1 MNEKGIAEAHGS
13 GVFIGDYFTV
23 ESPTAAQAEWE
34 AGQINKRHER
44 ICPYKAEASQWK
56 ATAERFEN
64 DLAPLPE
71 DFSIAEVVEQ
81 WEKDKAERDDLAKK
95 LAEAAAMLRT
105 ARGAL
110 ESYRYGNASPDLAEE
125 CVMAITNVLDGER

>member
-1 MNEKGIAEAHGS
+1 MNEKGENPDAEPS
-13 GVFIGDYFTV
+13 GETPVCTCDCHEDGAGCCPTCYEFWAMIGKIRV
-23 ESPTAAQAEWE
+23 
-34 AGQINKRHER
+34 
-44 ICPYKAEASQWK
+44 
-56 ATAERFEN
+56 
-64 DLAPLPE
+64 
-71 DFSIAEVVEQ
+71 
-81 WEKDKAERDDLAKK
+81 ERDELAKK